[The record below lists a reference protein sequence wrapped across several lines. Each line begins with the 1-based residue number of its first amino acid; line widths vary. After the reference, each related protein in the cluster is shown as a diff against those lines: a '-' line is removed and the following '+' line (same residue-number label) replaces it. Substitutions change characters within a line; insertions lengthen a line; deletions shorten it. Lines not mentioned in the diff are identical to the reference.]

1 MLAELARLFVEPRT
15 GKVTVVSA
23 DSLPPIPSSPTAA
36 PVSFERRHIGPSP
49 AQIESMLAS
58 LGLSSLDDLVERCVP
73 RSIRVAA
80 PLALPEAVSESEQLA
95 RLAELANQNTLFRS
109 HIGTGYYDTLTP
121 AVIQRNILENPGW
134 YTQYTP
140 YQAEIAQGRLEALMN
155 FQTLIA
161 DMTGLPFANASLLDE
176 GTAAAEAVTMCHHIS
191 RQKKARFFVDE
202 DVHPQTLAVL
212 RTRAEPAGIEIV
224 VGDAERLAFD
234 DPELFGLLVSYPG
247 SSGRVHDHRE
257 LCARA
262 RSADVRVVVATDLL
276 ALALLTPPG
285 EFGADIAIGSSQR
298 FGVPLGYGGPH
309 AAFLSTSDAHKR
321 LLPGRIAGLSVDSSG
336 RPAYRLA
343 LQTREQH
350 IRRDRATSNI
360 CTAQVLLAIVA
371 SMYAVYHGPHG
382 IRTIAERVRQLTSM
396 LARGLEQRGLTLLGG
411 SVFFDTLSVK
421 LTGSE
426 RELVLER
433 ARRAGVNLR
442 SDLPDRLG
450 VSLDETTSPAD
461 VRELLGIFLGG
472 SFDADAFAALG
483 QRRELAY
490 AAPFAR
496 QSRYLTHPVF
506 NSHHSEH
513 ELLRYMKR
521 LESRDLSLTTSMIP
535 LGSCTMKLNAT
546 AEMLPLT
553 WPKLGKLHP
562 FAPAEQAAG
571 YAQLFSELE
580 AWLAEI
586 TGMDAVSL
594 QPNAGAQG
602 EYAGLLVIRAHH
614 RSVGDERRQVCLI
627 PTSAHGTNPATAVM
641 AGMRVVAVA
650 CDSRGNVDVEDLR
663 NKAAQHKSELGALML
678 TYPSTH
684 GVFEERVREVCQ
696 IVHDNGGLVYLDGAN
711 MNAQVGLC
719 RPGDYGAD
727 VCHLNLHKTFCI
739 PHGGGGPGMG
749 PIAVKKRLAKFLPGH
764 PNANRPEGAIGP
776 VSAAPYGSAGILH
789 ISWAYIRMMGGE
801 GLRRA
806 TQVAI
811 LNANY
816 MAKRLAPHYPIL
828 FTGDR
833 DGVAHEFI
841 IDLRPVK
848 KKSGIEVDDIAKRLM
863 DYGFHSPTM
872 SFPVAGTL
880 MIEPTESE
888 SKVELDRF
896 CESMIAIRE
905 EIRAIEEGRL
915 DREDNPLRNAPHT
928 AAQVSSDTWSHPYAR
943 KQAAYPTSAQVEHK
957 YWPPVGRIDNARG
970 DRQLVCL
977 RVDESKGQVDCP

>member
-1 MLAELARLFVEPRT
+1 VSESSHRPLAPL
-15 GKVTVVSA
+15 
-23 DSLPPIPSSPTAA
+23 DAA
-36 PVSFERRHIGPSP
+36 PLAFERRHIGPSP
-49 AQIESMLAS
+49 AQIESMLTS
-58 LGLSSLDDLVERCVP
+58 LGLASLDDLVERCVP

-80 PLALPEAVSESEQLA
+80 PLALPEPLSESEQLA
-95 RLAELANQNTLFRS
+95 LLAEIASQNVVLRS
-109 HIGTGYYDTLTP
+109 YIGVGYHDTLTP

-155 FQTLIA
+155 FQTLIS

-191 RQKKARFFVDE
+191 RQRKSRFFVDS

-212 RTRAEPAGIEIV
+212 RTRAEPVGIEIV
-224 VGDAERLAFD
+224 VGSAHELAFD
-234 DPELFGLLVSYPG
+234 DPELFGVLVSYPA
-247 SSGRVHDHRE
+247 SSGTVHDYRE
-257 LCARA
+257 LTARA
-262 RSADVRVVVATDLL
+262 HAADVRVVVATDLL
-276 ALALLTPPG
+276 ACCVLTPPG

-309 AAFLSTSDAHKR
+309 AAFLSTTDAHKR
-321 LLPGRIAGLSVDSSG
+321 LLPGRIVGLSVDNHG

-360 CTAQVLLAIVA
+360 CTAQVLLAITA
-371 SMYAVYHGPHG
+371 SMYAVYHGPLG
-382 IRTIAERVRQLTSM
+382 VRAIAERVHRLTET
-396 LARGLEQRGLTLLGG
+396 LARALEQRGLRRAGG
-411 SVFFDTLSVK
+411 DVYFDTLT
-421 LTGSE
+421 LALAPAQRSE
-426 RELVLER
+426 ILDR
-433 ARRAGVNLR
+433 ARRAGINLR
-442 SDLPDRLG
+442 QDQPDRLG
-450 VSLDETTSPAD
+450 VSLDETTTLAN
-461 VRELLGIFLGG
+461 VRELLEVFLGG
-472 SFDADAFAALG
+472 SFDAEALAAAFARDATP
-483 QRRELAY
+483 Y
-490 AAPFAR
+490 PAPFAR

-506 NSHHSEH
+506 NTHHSEH

-521 LESRDLSLTTSMIP
+521 LENRDLSLTTSMIP

-553 WPKLGKLHP
+553 WAQLGKLHP
-562 FAPAEQAAG
+562 FAPAEQARG
-571 YAQLFSELE
+571 YTRLFADLE

-602 EYAGLLVIRAHH
+602 EYAGLLAIRGYH
-614 RSVGDERRQVCLI
+614 RSVGDDDRRVCLI

-650 CDSRGNVDVEDLR
+650 CDSRGNVDLADL
-663 NKAAQHKSELGALML
+663 KAKATEHRAELGALML

-684 GVFEERVREVCQ
+684 GVFEEGVREVCD
-696 IVHDNGGLVYLDGAN
+696 IVHENGGLVYLDGAN

-749 PIAVKKRLAKFLPGH
+749 PIAVKKRLAPFLPGH
-764 PNANRPEGAIGP
+764 PHFDRARAALGP
-776 VSAAPYGSAGILH
+776 VSAAPYGSASILH
-789 ISWAYIRMMGGE
+789 ISWAYIRMMGAA

-816 MAKRLAPHYPIL
+816 MAKRLAPHYPVL
-828 FTGDR
+828 FTGER
-833 DGVAHEFI
+833 GGVAHEFI
-841 IDLRPVK
+841 IDLRPLK

-888 SKVELDRF
+888 SKLELDRF
-896 CESMIAIRE
+896 CDSMIAIRE
-905 EIRAIEEGRL
+905 EIRAIEEGRM
-915 DREDNPLRNAPHT
+915 DREDNPLRHAPHT
-928 AAQVSSDTWSHPYAR
+928 AAEVSSDEWGHAYPR
-943 KQAAYPTSAQVEHK
+943 KLAAYPTGAQLEHK

-970 DRQLVCL
+970 DRQLICCL
-977 RVDESKGQVDCP
+977 RVDAYDNSVECS

>member
-1 MLAELARLFVEPRT
+1 MP
-15 GKVTVVSA
+15 
-23 DSLPPIPSSPTAA
+23 PTA
-36 PVSFERRHIGPSP
+36 PHTFERRHIGPSP
-49 AQIESMLAS
+49 AQIESMLSS
-58 LGLSSLDDLVERCVP
+58 LGLGSLDDLVERCVP
-73 RSIRVAA
+73 RSIRATA
-80 PLALPEAVSESEQLA
+80 PLRLPAALSEAEQLE
-95 RLAELANQNTLFRS
+95 RLAELASENVLFRS
-109 HIGTGYYDTLTP
+109 FIGTGYYDTITP

-155 FQTLIA
+155 FQTLIS
-161 DMTGLPFANASLLDE
+161 DLTGLPFANASLLDE

-191 RQKKARFFVDE
+191 RQKKSRFFVDR

-212 RTRAEPAGIEIV
+212 RTRAEPAGIQIV
-224 VGDAERLAFD
+224 VGDASHLAFD

-247 SSGRVHDHRE
+247 SGGSANDYRA
-257 LCARA
+257 LCERA
-262 RSADVRVVVATDLL
+262 HAADVRVVVATDLL
-276 ALALLTPPG
+276 ALCLLAPPG

-298 FGVPLGYGGPH
+298 FGVPLGFGGPH
-309 AAFLSTSDAHKR
+309 AAFLSTSDTHKR
-321 LLPGRIAGLSVDSSG
+321 LLPGRIVGLSVDSHG
-336 RPAYRLA
+336 LPAYRLA

-371 SMYAVYHGPHG
+371 SMYAVYHGPVG
-382 IRTIAERVRQLTSM
+382 IRAIAERVRRLTLA
-396 LARGLEQRGLTLLGG
+396 LARALVQRGVALEG
-411 SVFFDTLSVK
+411 SGVFFDTLTLRLSAA
-421 LTGSE
+421 E
-426 RELVLER
+426 RAQVLER
-433 ARRAGVNLR
+433 AKRAGINLR
-442 SDLPDRLG
+442 CDLPERLG
-450 VSLDETTSPAD
+450 VSLDETTSAED
-461 VRELLGIFLGG
+461 VRDLLGVILGG
-472 SFDADAFAALG
+472 SFDADALDALI
-483 QRRELAY
+483 ASVDPVY
-490 AAPFAR
+490 PAPFAR
-496 QSRYLTHPVF
+496 QSHYLGHPVF

-546 AEMLPLT
+546 SEMLPLT
-553 WPKLGKLHP
+553 WPNLGKLHP
-562 FAPAEQAAG
+562 FVPAEQAAG

-580 AWLAEI
+580 GWLAEI

-602 EYAGLLVIRAHH
+602 EYAGLLVIRAYHQ
-614 RSVGDERRQVCLI
+614 SVGDERRQVCLI

-650 CDSRGNVDVEDLR
+650 CDSRGNVDLDDLR
-663 NKAAQHKSELGALML
+663 TKAAAHAPELGALML

-684 GVFEERVREVCQ
+684 GVFEERVRDVCQ
-696 IVHDNGGLVYLDGAN
+696 IVHDHGGLVYLDGAN

-764 PNANRPEGAIGP
+764 PQLSRPEGAIGP
-776 VSAAPYGSAGILH
+776 VSAAPYGSASILH

-806 TQVAI
+806 TMVAI

-828 FTGDR
+828 FTGER

-848 KKSGIEVDDIAKRLM
+848 KKTGIEVDDIAKRLM
-863 DYGFHSPTM
+863 DYGFHAPTM

-888 SKVELDRF
+888 SKAELDRF

-905 EIRAIEEGRL
+905 EIRAIEDGSM
-915 DREDNPLRNAPHT
+915 DREDNPLRHAPHT
-928 AAQVSSDTWSHPYAR
+928 AAAVASDTWSHGYPR
-943 KQAAYPTSAQVEHK
+943 KLAAFPTPAQLEHK

-970 DRQLVCL
+970 DRQLVCV
-977 RVDESKGQVDCP
+977 R